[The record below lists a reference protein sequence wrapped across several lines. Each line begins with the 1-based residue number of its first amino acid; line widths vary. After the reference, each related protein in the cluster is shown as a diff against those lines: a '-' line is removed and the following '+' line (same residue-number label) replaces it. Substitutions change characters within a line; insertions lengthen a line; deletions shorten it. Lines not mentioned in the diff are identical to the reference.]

1 MTTLTQPL
9 NWFIQDQVKK
19 GIVSS
24 MREAEKIIMQTLEE
38 RETDRIL
45 QSRLEEADRGEV
57 MPFNDELVK
66 EIQAEGRKLFSDI

>member
-19 GIVSS
+19 GTISS
-24 MREAEKIIMQTLEE
+24 GEEAEKIIMQTLEE

-45 QSRLEEADRGEV
+45 QARLAEADRGETI
-57 MPFNDELVK
+57 PFDDESVK
-66 EIQAEGRKLFSDI
+66 RVQARGRALLSNI